1 MTIQQANQYFA
12 ALPDGF
18 ADPAQL
24 GALLP
29 ASVQQVQFVGVAGTA
44 GKTAVARLLAAI
56 LHAQGI
62 RAGVYHAGCE
72 PLAARIRVD
81 GKPVDE
87 ALLCRAADA
96 LAAHEELPLQAAELV
111 AAAYCFGEAG
121 CTLAVVELP
130 DAGLAAVLPKMPV
143 CAVTAVGP
151 DGVSRSVERLA
162 ALAGGVMRQERIWG
176 TRPRPPAPARPLRRL
191 VRVGEGAYTAAG
203 STITDEVPA
212 DSLAIAR
219 TRQTVK
225 KQWAAKRRNRRK

>member
-130 DAGLAAVLPKMPV
+130 DAGLAAQN
-143 CAVTAVGP
+143 A
-151 DGVSRSVERLA
+151 GVRRHSGGTGWREPLGGTSGC
-162 ALAGGVMRQERIWG
+162 AGGRCDAQG
-176 TRPRPPAPARPLRRL
+176 QHLRHRA
-191 VRVGEGAYTAAG
+191 GAAQGGA
-203 STITDEVPA
+203 
-212 DSLAIAR
+212 
-219 TRQTVK
+219 Q
-225 KQWAAKRRNRRK
+225 

>member
-18 ADPAQL
+18 VDPAQL
-24 GALLP
+24 SALLP

-111 AAAYCFGEAG
+111 AAAYCFGEAD
-121 CTLAVVELP
+121 C
-130 DAGLAAVLPKMPV
+130 K
-143 CAVTAVGP
+143 
-151 DGVSRSVERLA
+151 
-162 ALAGGVMRQERIWG
+162 
-176 TRPRPPAPARPLRRL
+176 
-191 VRVGEGAYTAAG
+191 G
-203 STITDEVPA
+203 S
-212 DSLAIAR
+212 SS
-219 TRQTVK
+219 
-225 KQWAAKRRNRRK
+225 WAARASAARHSSTSSTGSPATRIRAARGSHPA

>member
-96 LAAHEELPLQAAELV
+96 LAAQQRGQRRQHERAQKDERVRKAQFPVRPQHDDDRQDEHSLQLKRQRQRETRRRARGLSFQRKRQSPQRTGRVQAV
-111 AAAYCFGEAG
+111 ALGEHA
-121 CTLAVVELP
+121 
-130 DAGLAAVLPKMPV
+130 
-143 CAVTAVGP
+143 
-151 DGVSRSVERLA
+151 
-162 ALAGGVMRQERIWG
+162 
-176 TRPRPPAPARPLRRL
+176 
-191 VRVGEGAYTAAG
+191 
-203 STITDEVPA
+203 
-212 DSLAIAR
+212 
-219 TRQTVK
+219 TV
-225 KQWAAKRRNRRK
+225 

>member
-96 LAAHEELPLQAAELV
+96 LLPMRSCLCRRQSLLPLR
-111 AAAYCFGEAG
+111 
-121 CTLAVVELP
+121 T
-130 DAGLAAVLPKMPV
+130 
-143 CAVTAVGP
+143 
-151 DGVSRSVERLA
+151 
-162 ALAGGVMRQERIWG
+162 ALAK
-176 TRPRPPAPARPLRRL
+176 PAARWR
-191 VRVGEGAYTAAG
+191 
-203 STITDEVPA
+203 
-212 DSLAIAR
+212 
-219 TRQTVK
+219 
-225 KQWAAKRRNRRK
+225 

>member
-96 LAAHEELPLQAAELV
+96 LAAHEELPLQAAELSPLRT
-111 AAAYCFGEAG
+111 A
-121 CTLAVVELP
+121 LA
-130 DAGLAAVLPKMPV
+130 
-143 CAVTAVGP
+143 
-151 DGVSRSVERLA
+151 RLA
-162 ALAGGVMRQERIWG
+162 ARWLWWSCRTQVWLRHCPKCRC
-176 TRPRPPAPARPLRRL
+176 APSLRWDR
-191 VRVGEGAYTAAG
+191 TA
-203 STITDEVPA
+203 
-212 DSLAIAR
+212 
-219 TRQTVK
+219 
-225 KQWAAKRRNRRK
+225 

>member
-81 GKPVDE
+81 GKLTLWE
-87 ALLCRAADA
+87 AHAI
-96 LAAHEELPLQAAELV
+96 AESV
-111 AAAYCFGEAG
+111 H
-121 CTLAVVELP
+121 
-130 DAGLAAVLPKMPV
+130 D
-143 CAVTAVGP
+143 
-151 DGVSRSVERLA
+151 SVET
-162 ALAGGVMRQERIWG
+162 EF
-176 TRPRPPAPARPLRRL
+176 
-191 VRVGEGAYTAAG
+191 
-203 STITDEVPA
+203 SK
-212 DSLAIAR
+212 
-219 TRQTVK
+219 VK
-225 KQWAAKRRNRRK
+225 HIMVHVNPC

>member
-44 GKTAVARLLAAI
+44 GKTAVARLLTAI

-72 PLAARIRVD
+72 PLAARIQVA

-87 ALLCRAADA
+87 TLLCRAADA
-96 LAAHEELPLQAAELV
+96 LAAHEELPMQAAE
-111 AAAYCFGEAG
+111 
-121 CTLAVVELP
+121 
-130 DAGLAAVLPKMPV
+130 
-143 CAVTAVGP
+143 
-151 DGVSRSVERLA
+151 
-162 ALAGGVMRQERIWG
+162 
-176 TRPRPPAPARPLRRL
+176 
-191 VRVGEGAYTAAG
+191 
-203 STITDEVPA
+203 
-212 DSLAIAR
+212 
-219 TRQTVK
+219 
-225 KQWAAKRRNRRK
+225 RNTK

>member
-72 PLAARIRVD
+72 PLAARIRVE
-81 GKPVDE
+81 GEPADE

-121 CTLAVVELP
+121 CALAVVELP
-130 DAGLAAVLPKMPV
+130 DAGLAATLPKMPV

-162 ALAGGVMRQERIWG
+162 ALAGGVMRKESICV
-176 TRPRPPAPARPLRRL
+176 PRRSSPRRCSVSWLWLR
-191 VRVGEGAYTAAG
+191 ASAAV
-203 STITDEVPA
+203 S
-212 DSLAIAR
+212 
-219 TRQTVK
+219 
-225 KQWAAKRRNRRK
+225 W